1 MHNISDTIVVFMRAD
16 ASSEK
21 EACYDIHNLSS
32 VGKFNQHSHFWLS
45 MLYIALQ
52 DQH

>member
-21 EACYDIHNLSS
+21 EACYDIHTLSS
-32 VGKFNQHSHFWLS
+32 S